1 MYKRIRVIDLCR
13 LCRLLDDFNRK
24 SITVSYSNS
33 LQTYEKTG
41 NNWEKIHNFV
51 CVNSDLHP
59 MSPAESLAAYLGE
72 RGMRRTEERQAILD
86 VAMSLRDGFDA
97 AMLHSLLEARGYHVT
112 VSTVY
117 SAVKLFLDARL
128 ICRMPSHGNVARYR
142 PCPAASVPPLELVCT
157 VCGARRA
164 VRSAYLSRA
173 VMGHRFASFRQTSFA
188 LSVEGLCGKCQR
200 RQASETQGGRKRM
213 LKK

>member
-1 MYKRIRVIDLCR
+1 
-13 LCRLLDDFNRK
+13 
-24 SITVSYSNS
+24 
-33 LQTYEKTG
+33 
-41 NNWEKIHNFV
+41 
-51 CVNSDLHP
+51 

-72 RGMRRTEERQAILD
+72 RRMRRTEERQAILD

-97 AMLHSLLEARGYHVT
+97 AMLHSLLETKGYHVT
-112 VSTVY
+112 VATVY

-128 ICRMPSHGNVARYR
+128 ICHMPSLGNVARYR
-142 PCPAASVPPLELVCT
+142 PCPSVSVQPLELVCS

-188 LSVEGLCGKCQR
+188 LSVEGVCGKCQR
-200 RQASETQGGRKRM
+200 HQAAENKAGGKRR
-213 LKK
+213 LTK